1 MENIKKG
8 GGEKPDESL
17 FLLHKTISSLQ
28 LYTWKGWFF
37 FFFLQ
42 ESQYAV
48 AKKVSVQ

>member
-1 MENIKKG
+1 MENIKK

-37 FFFLQ
+37 FFLQ